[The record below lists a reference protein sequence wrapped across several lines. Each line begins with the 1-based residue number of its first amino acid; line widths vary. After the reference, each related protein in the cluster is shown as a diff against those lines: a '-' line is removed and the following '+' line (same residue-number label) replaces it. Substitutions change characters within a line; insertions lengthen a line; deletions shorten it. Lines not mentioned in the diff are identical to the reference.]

1 MYEASLIYFLIFFL
15 IILQSIAGVGILLI
29 GTPLLL
35 IFKINIILI
44 LNILLPISIVSSLV
58 NLIIFKFNKEK
69 LELKLDR
76 DTKKKF
82 FTICIPSIFIGLF
95 FLKQFKDLIN
105 FNYLV
110 SLVIFSS
117 ILLVNSKKFFN
128 EINNKIRTFFLFL
141 IGIIHGLSNSGGSLL
156 SLFLL
161 YLKNKNQSRFNITYF
176 YFFLASFQYIMF
188 LIIFEQ
194 KPYLE
199 NIHLLFIL
207 ILLGTFIGN
216 YFATY
221 IREKTYK
228 NLINFLCFIT
238 CIILLTL
245 S

>member
-35 IFKINIILI
+35 IFKIDIILI

-221 IREKTYK
+221 IKEKTYK

>member
-35 IFKINIILI
+35 IFKIDIILI
-44 LNILLPISIVSSLV
+44 LNILLPISIVSSLI

-228 NLINFLCFIT
+228 NLINFLCFVT
-238 CIILLTL
+238 CVILLTL

>member
-228 NLINFLCFIT
+228 NLINFLCFVT
-238 CIILLTL
+238 CVILLTL

>member
-35 IFKINIILI
+35 IFKIDIILI
-44 LNILLPISIVSSLV
+44 LNILLPISIVSSQI

-228 NLINFLCFIT
+228 NLINFLCFVT
-238 CIILLTL
+238 CVILLTL

>member
-35 IFKINIILI
+35 IFKIDIILI

-161 YLKNKNQSRFNITYF
+161 YLKNKNQSRFNMTYF

-221 IREKTYK
+221 IKEKTYK

>member
-35 IFKINIILI
+35 IFKIDIILI

-117 ILLVNSKKFFN
+117 ILLVNSKNFLMKLIIKS
-128 EINNKIRTFFLFL
+128 ELFLFL

-161 YLKNKNQSRFNITYF
+161 YLKKKINLVS
-176 YFFLASFQYIMF
+176 
-188 LIIFEQ
+188 
-194 KPYLE
+194 
-199 NIHLLFIL
+199 
-207 ILLGTFIGN
+207 ILLIFTSF
-216 YFATY
+216 
-221 IREKTYK
+221 
-228 NLINFLCFIT
+228 
-238 CIILLTL
+238 
-245 S
+245 